1 MYAKRAAGF
10 TLLELMI
17 TLAVLAIVTA
27 IAFPNFQGV
36 IRSNRVA
43 TTSNE
48 MIASLSLARSEAI
61 RGTRGGGICAS
72 TAGAACDG
80 ASWDSGWIIWT
91 DTNGNGTFDSGVDT
105 VVRYIQG
112 HPKLSV
118 ANAVNTTV
126 RFDSRGRAVGGAQG
140 FVITPNDDTYPS
152 KSVCVTATGQIRGS
166 NSSC

>member
-1 MYAKRAAGF
+1 MYAKRFSGF

-17 TLAVLAIVTA
+17 TLAVLAILAA

-72 TAGAACDG
+72 TNGADCDG
-80 ASWDSGWIIWT
+80 AGWDDGWIVWT
-91 DTNGNGTFDSGVDT
+91 DTNGNGTFDAGTDT

-112 HPKLSV
+112 HPRLSV
-118 ANAVNTTV
+118 TNAATTL
-126 RFDSRGRAVGGAQG
+126 RFDSRGRIVGGAQG
-140 FVITPNDDTYPS
+140 FVITPDDVAVPT
-152 KSVCVTATGQIRGS
+152 KSVCISATGQIRGS
-166 NSSC
+166 SSAC